1 MISNVVSL
9 LIIAY
14 LLVVFPVLL
23 GMSVTSEK
31 KQDVC
36 VVYLYG
42 TLVVI
47 TLFHIEAAV
56 LWYLEQPL
64 QLLAYVY
71 GATVL
76 FLSLLAVVQ
85 ILKKNKRIGLPKD
98 SYIAY
103 GIAALIAIFMVV
115 FRQDTSTDLLLE
127 QALKMGAENRIG
139 NLWVSYY
146 EVLAKLGGVH
156 VTLIGKW
163 MIPLILAF
171 VSFTAFRLLHKQSV
185 WPVLIGW
192 IFVCT
197 DVFPSFLLLW
207 ESPWSPNAWGL
218 CCLVPVFVILL
229 WEKSWN
235 AEKSILWIVVLIQLM
250 LYAVCGLHWQVLLYV
265 LLAAAIC
272 GIMLCKY
279 KKILAG
285 IGLAG
290 VFVLVFV
297 CDSCIFFNSTFAIPD
312 NRFKMD
318 KQVMEVRAMLEP
330 METAKM
336 IAPPE
341 VLLQINDGDLKVQS
355 VVSVETLE
363 EGALEQIQ
371 EEEMLLDL
379 QNNQYS
385 SEKLIQHARKEQ
397 CNIVVAY
404 QEEEALQDA
413 LFYKYGFILLGT
425 TKDYRIY
432 QFVSEDLGTYT
443 VTQYPSETGNQ
454 AMCYAITD
462 PLGHLILVDGGWPED
477 ANGVMNLIEQ
487 NGGKIDVWILTHPH
501 PDHIGAFNEVYAGGE
516 VEIGQIY
523 TIRMDEDRY
532 RQSAQW
538 WDEIE
543 VYERFLQLTQGD
555 EKVAYIQEGDC
566 IDLFGLQMDVYQ
578 GFDYEQLQSVGSK
591 DLCNDGGMIFELSGK
606 TESMIFFSD
615 VGACMSERMLTQYGE
630 KLQADY
636 VQMGHHGNGGMNP
649 EVYDVVNPEV
659 AFFDAPESLM
669 TDMTLNAWAKKAHME
684 AMGSVVYDYS
694 TAPNQVVIQ

>member
-207 ESPWSPNAWGL
+207 ESPWSPKAWGL
-218 CCLVPVFVILL
+218 CCLVPMFAILL

-279 KKILAG
+279 KKILGG

-297 CDSCIFFNSTFAIPD
+297 CDSCIFSNSTFAIPD

-341 VLLQINDGDLKVQS
+341 VLSQINDGDLKVRS
-355 VVSVETLE
+355 VVSIETLE
-363 EGALEQIQ
+363 EGALEKIQ

-404 QEEEALQDA
+404 KGEEETIQRE
-413 LFYKYGFILLGT
+413 LFERYGFALLGQT
-425 TKDYRIY
+425 EDYFVY
-432 QFVSEDLGTYT
+432 QFMY
-443 VTQYPSETGNQ
+443 
-454 AMCYAITD
+454 
-462 PLGHLILVDGGWPED
+462 
-477 ANGVMNLIEQ
+477 
-487 NGGKIDVWILTHPH
+487 
-501 PDHIGAFNEVYAGGE
+501 
-516 VEIGQIY
+516 
-523 TIRMDEDRY
+523 
-532 RQSAQW
+532 
-538 WDEIE
+538 
-543 VYERFLQLTQGD
+543 GD
-555 EKVAYIQEGDC
+555 
-566 IDLFGLQMDVYQ
+566 
-578 GFDYEQLQSVGSK
+578 
-591 DLCNDGGMIFELSGK
+591 
-606 TESMIFFSD
+606 
-615 VGACMSERMLTQYGE
+615 
-630 KLQADY
+630 
-636 VQMGHHGNGGMNP
+636 
-649 EVYDVVNPEV
+649 
-659 AFFDAPESLM
+659 
-669 TDMTLNAWAKKAHME
+669 
-684 AMGSVVYDYS
+684 
-694 TAPNQVVIQ
+694 